1 MRTSSWLP
9 SEPAM
14 AKELA
19 LLELAQRGA
28 ADAFTAAW
36 RASGLGIDCAEVT
49 TGRPRP
55 RSGRAWP

>member
-1 MRTSSWLP
+1 MTGPDDDERWVRR
-9 SEPAM
+9 A
-14 AKELA
+14 
-19 LLELAQRGA
+19 LELAQRGA
-28 ADAFTAAW
+28 ADEFTAAW